1 LNIGIIGAGQIGA
14 TLIRQYSK
22 AGHHVKMTNSSGI
35 EKLRSLASETGA
47 SAVTL
52 TNIATDVEIV
62 VIAIPLIEVLKLPK
76 ELFKML
82 PQVLRL
88 LTLVTITQ
96 SETAELKILRREC
109 LKVFGCRIKLNDLL

>member
-1 LNIGIIGAGQIGA
+1 MNIGIIGAGQIGA
-14 TLIRQYSK
+14 TLIRQYSN
-22 AGHHVKMTNSSGI
+22 AGHRVKMTNSSGI

-76 ELFKML
+76 ELFENASASI
-82 PQVLRL
+82 
-88 LTLVTITQ
+88 TIIDTCNYYP
-96 SETAELKILRREC
+96 IRD
-109 LKVFGCRIKLNDLL
+109 GRIEDIEKGMPESV